1 MRLFIKDCLEGKHS
15 DLICLLTYLAE
26 PVSTKDLRSIA
37 ATLGWSTRELNA
49 ATDFLTYA
57 EIIETRWISYSDRS
71 YGIEP
76 DFFFHAATSF
86 IKTRGDLLNKY
97 CKLFPHRSGNAEF
110 LWAVAKALYKGE
122 TDIASKISGS
132 FPPGKGGDYI
142 RLANDNG
149 ALNGYALKFDAAEFS
164 NYLLERVRSHV
175 LFDNHDPAIL
185 ENLLS
190 LATEYSRKGAEKKHF
205 DYNLLFNRIQVEYFL
220 CTGKVIDSPIPTGEL
235 YSTPAIEAVK
245 ALYAGEYDK
254 ASKLFAESL
263 KRRNTRFADKNV
275 FSDPLLSFFL
285 IISYKLSDTD
295 KDLTKVSQ
303 FPGKRIVKEAAQLY
317 PSVLAARFLG
327 EPEEPSLE
335 LLHQRDLRPHAGH
348 GQVGPG
354 S

>member
-1 MRLFIKDCLEGKHS
+1 M
-15 DLICLLTYLAE
+15 ICLLTYLAE

-49 ATDFLTYA
+49 ATDFLAYA
-57 EIIETRWISYSDRS
+57 EIIGTRWISYSDRS

-86 IKTRGDLLNKY
+86 IKTRGD
-97 CKLFPHRSGNAEF
+97 
-110 LWAVAKALYKGE
+110 
-122 TDIASKISGS
+122 
-132 FPPGKGGDYI
+132 
-142 RLANDNG
+142 
-149 ALNGYALKFDAAEFS
+149 
-164 NYLLERVRSHV
+164 LLERVRSHV

-205 DYNLLFNRIQVEYFL
+205 DYNLSFNRIQVEYFL

-245 ALYAGEYDK
+245 ALYAGKYDK

-295 KDLTKVSQ
+295 KDRTKGSQ
-303 FPGKRIVKEAAQLY
+303 FLGKRIVKEAAQLY

-335 LLHQRDLRPHAGH
+335 LLHRRDLRPHAGH